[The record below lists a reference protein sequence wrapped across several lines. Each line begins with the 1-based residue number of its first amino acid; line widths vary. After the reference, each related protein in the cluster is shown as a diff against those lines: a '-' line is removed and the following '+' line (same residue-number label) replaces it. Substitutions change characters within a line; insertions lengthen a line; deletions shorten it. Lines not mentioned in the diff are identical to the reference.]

1 MRERIKEE
9 APPGARLVWDE
20 AAGRLVLRVPKSE
33 SPPAPRAKPP
43 QSASFAIIDR
53 VLAAASKA
61 AKEA

>member
-33 SPPAPRAKPP
+33 SPPAPRAEPP
-43 QSASFAIIDR
+43 QSASAAIIDR
-53 VLAAASKA
+53 VLGVPAR
-61 AKEA
+61 